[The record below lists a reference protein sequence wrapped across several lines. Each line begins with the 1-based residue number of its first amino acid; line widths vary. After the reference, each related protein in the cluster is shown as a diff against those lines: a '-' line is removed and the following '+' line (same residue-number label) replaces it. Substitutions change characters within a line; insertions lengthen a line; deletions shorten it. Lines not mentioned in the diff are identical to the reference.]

1 MNCQQVAALID
12 LRASRR
18 TGKQGRMTEARKERR
33 TREQILQTCVA
44 LGNNNYNISTITFCF
59 IVRLQL
65 LRSVISSAVAAL
77 QQRRH
82 SLKGNA

>member
-18 TGKQGRMTEARKERR
+18 TGKQGRMTEARKER
-33 TREQILQTCVA
+33 TREQILQTCAA